1 MGGWDPRCTFLG
13 VEGTL
18 ADDGLVAVGS
28 GRWPLPL
35 NRLGL
40 VSDPRC
46 VRRRPPV
53 LRLSPCLELALVLA
67 RRVPDVRHGA
77 VALGAERGAGVR
89 VGDVRAVLPAEAH
102 AEANRALCGMRV
114 EWAAFDEDVELAVEP
129 PRRLGAVVAAGADPC
144 AQVGDESPPR
154 T

>member
-1 MGGWDPRCTFLG
+1 MWFQNLLEPTEPVYSCAACFGHDLCAECQR
-13 VEGTL
+13 
-18 ADDGLVAVGS
+18 DGA
-28 GRWPLPL
+28 
-35 NRLGL
+35 
-40 VSDPRC
+40 
-46 VRRRPPV
+46 
-53 LRLSPCLELALVLA
+53 
-67 RRVPDVRHGA
+67 
-77 VALGAERGAGVR
+77 
-89 VGDVRAVLPAEAH
+89 AEAH